1 MSYQDFVMLPQANV
15 IEAVEKLNYR
25 VTVGDVAVQSGL
37 NLAIASQQVMN
48 LATLTGGNM
57 QVAESGEIAYV
68 FDRNLR
74 NILLARSLKLR
85 LLETWQFIWKWLF
98 WLIRI
103 SFGIMLVVS
112 ILIVLAGIFLA
123 ILAINSQSKDDDRGN
138 GSGRSNNSGSYG
150 MGGFSPGWI
159 YWGNPF
165 SVFSPGYYNQGYYN
179 QDASKVIT
187 KTQESQA
194 KVGFL
199 EGVFSFLFG
208 DGNPPPNL
216 EDRRYQ
222 SIATVIR
229 QNQGTVIAEQ
239 IAPYVDTLGNSAQA
253 EREDYMLPVMVKFN
267 GYPKVSEQGTL
278 AYSFPDLQKVA
289 EQRNSQA
296 SSVYLHENTWA
307 FSRAGKVGISIGLG
321 IFYLGGAL
329 VLGNL
334 LRDPRVIATGGAL
347 GAIAASYGFL
357 LGYAILFLTVPAVRF
372 LVLKLLNGKIEQ
384 KNQQRLARTQVLASP
399 DPELKQKLDF
409 ARQQAIAQEVIDR
422 ENLAYT
428 TETDYADQEFAK
440 MQKEIEEGK

>member
-1 MSYQDFVMLPQANV
+1 MLPQASV

-25 VTVGDVAVQSGL
+25 VTVADVAVQSGL

-74 NILLARSLKLR
+74 NTLLARSLKLR
-85 LLETWQFIWKWLF
+85 LLETWAFIWKWLF

-103 SFGIMLVVS
+103 SFGILLVVS
-112 ILIVLAGIFLA
+112 ILIVLIGILLA
-123 ILAINSQSKDDDRGN
+123 ILAIQSQSKDDNGGN
-138 GSGRSNNSGSYG
+138 SSSSGRSSNSGNYG
-150 MGGFSPGWI
+150 VGSFFPSWI

-165 SVFSPGYYNQGYYN
+165 SVFSPGYYDRGYSSRDS
-179 QDASKVIT
+179 QVVIKT
-187 KTQESQA
+187 KESQA

-208 DGNPPPNL
+208 DGNPNSNL
-216 EDRRYQ
+216 EERRYQ
-222 SIATVIR
+222 AIASVIR

-239 IAPYVDTLGNSAQA
+239 IAPYVDEVGNALQA

-289 EQRNSQA
+289 EQR
-296 SSVYLHENTWA
+296 SSEQTPVYLHENTWA
-307 FSRAGKVGISIGLG
+307 FSRGGKIGLSIGLG
-321 IFYLGGAL
+321 IFYLVGAI

-334 LRDPRVIATGGAL
+334 LQDPRVVASVASGGAL
-347 GAIAASYGFL
+347 GAIAAVYGFL
-357 LGYAILFLTVPAVRF
+357 LGYAILFITVPAVRF
-372 LVLKLLNGKIEQ
+372 FVLELSNDTIALRNKK
-384 KNQQRLARTQVLASP
+384 RLARTQILASP
-399 DPELKQKLDF
+399 DPELSQKLAF
-409 ARQQAIAQEVIDR
+409 AKQQAIAQEVIDR

>member
-1 MSYQDFVMLPQANV
+1 MLPQASV

-25 VTVGDVAVQSGL
+25 VTVADVAVQSGL

-74 NILLARSLKLR
+74 NTLLARSLKLR
-85 LLETWQFIWKWLF
+85 LLETWALIWKWLF

-112 ILIVLAGIFLA
+112 IVIVVAGILLA
-123 ILAINSQSKDDDRGN
+123 ILAIQSQSKDDNRSDSSSRSGN
-138 GSGRSNNSGSYG
+138 SDGYG
-150 MGGFSPGWI
+150 MGSFFPSWI

-165 SVFSPGYYNQGYYN
+165 SVFSPSYYDRGYSSRDSQV
-179 QDASKVIT
+179 VI
-187 KTQESQA
+187 KAKESQA

-208 DGNPPPNL
+208 DGNPNSNL
-216 EDRRYQ
+216 EERRYQ
-222 SIATVIR
+222 AIAAVIR
-229 QNQGTVIAEQ
+229 QNQGTVVAEQ
-239 IAPYVDTLGNSAQA
+239 IAPYVDEVGNALQA
-253 EREDYMLPVMVKFN
+253 EREDYLLPVMVKFN
-267 GYPKVSEQGTL
+267 GYPKVSDQGTL

-289 EQRNSQA
+289 EQRSSEA
-296 SSVYLHENTWA
+296 TSVYLHENTWA
-307 FSRAGKVGISIGLG
+307 FSRAGKVGISLGLG
-321 IFYLGGAL
+321 GFYFGGAL
-329 VLGNL
+329 ILGNL
-334 LRDPRVIATGGAL
+334 LQSPRVIAAVANGGAL
-347 GAIAASYGFL
+347 GAIASVYGFL
-357 LGYAILFLTVPAVRF
+357 LGYAILFLTIPAVRF
-372 LVLKLLNGKIEQ
+372 LILKLLNSKIESR
-384 KNQQRLARTQVLASP
+384 NQARLARTQVLANP
-399 DPELKQKLDF
+399 DPELSQKLAF
-409 ARQQAIAQEVIDR
+409 AKQQAIAQEVIDR